1 MSYRPNLK
9 ANDLM
14 SLEKMKN
21 EANSYRHQSTPVWQ
35 VGWAN
40 VLFYKGNGG
49 KTTIP
54 KQEIPFH

>member
-1 MSYRPNLK
+1 
-9 ANDLM
+9 M